1 MTSQDEKKAAAAEES
16 AKKNPAAEHE
26 LHDALDRALDAKYL
40 VKRYML
46 YTGGAGLIPIPVL
59 DVASVGALQLKMI
72 RELSDLYKIP
82 FKENIVRGSI
92 SVLAGGLAAVSLA
105 KSTGG
110 LLKSVPLVG
119 SVLGAASL
127 GIYSSASTYAIG
139 RVFIAHFESGG
150 TFLTFNA
157 EKYRDLYKKHFY
169 SAKERGSKPAT
180 A

>member
-1 MTSQDEKKAAAAEES
+1 MTSKDEMKAEES
-16 AKKNPAAEHE
+16 AEKKSAVNHD
-26 LHDALDRALDAKYL
+26 LHDALERTMDAKHL

-46 YTGGAGLIPIPVL
+46 YTGGAGLIPIPFV

-72 RELSDLYKIP
+72 KELSEIYKVP

-92 SVLAGGLAAVSLA
+92 SILAGGLAAVSLV

-119 SVLGAASL
+119 SVLGGASL

-139 RVFIAHFESGG
+139 RVFIEHFESGG

-157 EKYRDLYKKHFY
+157 EKYRKLYKEHFY
-169 SAKERGSKPAT
+169 SARERDAKHAT